1 VIFHARGAKRFG
13 YVLFGLAL
21 IVSSVAWANGQEFFA
36 ASFATKPDL
45 AYVGSVKDTT
55 GHPLVGAQVV
65 VWAVDFGLTFPASTD
80 ATGRYRT
87 PDVGANIKEVTTK
100 VDLKQ
105 LRIECAFPGYEQV
118 KRATLPDKTEGIV
131 EIDFKMRKV
140 GSADTAGDRPSNHA
154 PRAWT
159 WLVPAALVIIVIG
172 AAARK

>member
-1 VIFHARGAKRFG
+1 MILHASGAKRFG
-13 YVLFGLAL
+13 CALFGLTL
-21 IVSSVAWANGQEFFA
+21 LVSSIAWANGQEFFA

-45 AYVGSVKDTT
+45 AYVGSVKDTK

-80 ATGRYRT
+80 ATGRYRS
-87 PDVGANIKEVTTK
+87 PDVGANIKEVTTQ

-105 LRIECAFPGYEQV
+105 LRVECAFPGYEQV
-118 KRATLPDKTEGIV
+118 KRAAIPDKTSGIV
-131 EIDFKMRKV
+131 EIDFIMRKV
-140 GSADTAGDRPSNHA
+140 GSADTAGNQPPSHA

-159 WLVPAALVIIVIG
+159 WLVPTALVIIVIG